1 MGYKFTEREAKIFD
15 AVKNTSFDK
24 PGSIKAVEMSTGIKS
39 RMIIINIRQ
48 MNEKYKGQFFIGT
61 SKDKGVWMCKT
72 EDEAIYS
79 FISYNNTIM
88 GSLSERKRMKLQI
101 QETFGIDRDLFGQ
114 RILSQ
119 NARV

>member
-61 SKDKGVWMCKT
+61 SKDKGCP
-72 EDEAIYS
+72 
-79 FISYNNTIM
+79 
-88 GSLSERKRMKLQI
+88 L
-101 QETFGIDRDLFGQ
+101 
-114 RILSQ
+114 
-119 NARV
+119 